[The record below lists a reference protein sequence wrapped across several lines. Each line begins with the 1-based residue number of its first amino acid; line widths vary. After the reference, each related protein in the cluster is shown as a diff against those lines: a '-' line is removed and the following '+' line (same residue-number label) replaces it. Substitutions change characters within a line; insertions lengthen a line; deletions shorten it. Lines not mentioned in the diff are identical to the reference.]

1 MEKKQIAVEMR
12 DMYKVYPNGTVANS
26 GVNFSVFKGE
36 VHALVGENG
45 AGKSTLMKVLYG
57 LEEKTTGEV
66 RIFGEEVNFRSP
78 KDAIACGL
86 GMVHQEFMLV
96 PSFTVAENVVLGN
109 EKTKHGFC
117 DRAAEK
123 AELAKLSEQFGLRV
137 ELDEP
142 VYRISVGAKQ
152 RVEILKVLYN
162 RAKIII
168 LDEPTAV
175 LTPQETDELFRSLR
189 LLVHDGYTIILITH
203 KIREVMEISDHVTV
217 LRSGKTIKT
226 LKTSETTPEEISQLM
241 IGRKLKAKLQRTEHD
256 LSGEPVFEVKNLR
269 VLDRKSA
276 AKVKDIS
283 FSIHKGEIFG
293 IAGVEGNGQAELIDA
308 IIGFL
313 KPCGGEI
320 YYHGKQITGIS
331 AAQFRQ
337 NHIGYIPDDRNLR
350 GSSLNQTIAENILI
364 GSRGKRQFR
373 AGPLLR
379 WDRIRQFSRELIQ
392 KYDIK
397 ASSEQ
402 APVCSMS
409 GGNIQKVIVAR
420 EIDDNPDF
428 LIACQPTRG
437 VDISSIEYIH
447 NKIIE
452 QRNSGTAVL
461 LISAELSEIMGL
473 SDRIGMLYDGSIVA
487 THDNDD
493 TITEQQIGAYIL
505 NGRKDEPE
513 MEAKV

>member
-1 MEKKQIAVEMR
+1 MEEKQIAVEMR
-12 DMYKVYPNGTVANS
+12 DMHKIYPNGTVANS
-26 GVNFSVFKGE
+26 GVNFSVAKGE

-57 LEEKTTGEV
+57 LEERTGGQVE
-66 RIFGEEVNFRSP
+66 IFGKEVHFRSP

-117 DRAAEK
+117 DRNAEK
-123 AELAKLSEQFGLRV
+123 KELASLSEQFGLRV

-217 LRSGKTIKT
+217 LRGGRTIRT
-226 LKTSETTPEEISQLM
+226 LKTSETTPEEISELM
-241 IGRKLKAKLQRTEHD
+241 IGRKLNAKLQRTEQPHSD
-256 LSGEPVFEVKNLR
+256 KPVFEVRGLR
-269 VLDRKSA
+269 VRDQKNAL
-276 AKVKDIS
+276 KVKDIS

-308 IIGFL
+308 LTGFL
-313 KPCGGEI
+313 KPCSGEV
-320 YYHGKQITGIS
+320 YYHGKNVTGVS
-331 AAQFRQ
+331 AAKFRKQ
-337 NHIGYIPDDRNLR
+337 RIGYIPDDRNLR
-350 GSSLNQTIAENILI
+350 GSSLSQSIAENLLI
-364 GSRGKRQFR
+364 GFHERGQFR
-373 AGPLLR
+373 LGALLR
-379 WDRIRQFSRELIQ
+379 WNRIRQFAKELIQ

-397 ASSEQ
+397 AASEQ

-420 EIDDNPDF
+420 EINDQPDL

-452 QRNSGTAVL
+452 QRNQGTAVL

-473 SDRIGMLYDGSIVA
+473 SDQIGMLYDGSIVA
-487 THDNDD
+487 IHANDG
-493 TITEQQIGAYIL
+493 TLSEQQIGAYIL
-505 NGRKDEPE
+505 NGQKDKT
-513 MEAKV
+513 EAEA